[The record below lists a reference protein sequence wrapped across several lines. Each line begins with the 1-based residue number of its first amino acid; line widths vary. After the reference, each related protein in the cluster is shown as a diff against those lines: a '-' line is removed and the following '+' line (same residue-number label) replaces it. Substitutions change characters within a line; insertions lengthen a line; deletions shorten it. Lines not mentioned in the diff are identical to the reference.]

1 MKKNIISFLNLSI
14 LVLCTSCSVTEQ
26 AEEFSDLNFV
36 QWGEGNRIQYFNLES
51 LENNSELVVVGTFI
65 EDSTQDVKYKNMDFF
80 GKEVLFS
87 VQSFNEIEITKVF
100 KGDVNVGDTLTICQN
115 YAVVEDRFVTESALT
130 PMMKGDTWI
139 FFLEPSHIGEYYY
152 YVCDSEGRYPV
163 KDFTYTR
170 IALTENEDLGVYDAK
185 DFKEEIYNEILE
197 KYDLS

>member
-1 MKKNIISFLNLSI
+1 MKKFVAVFFI
-14 LVLCTSCSVTEQ
+14 LGILTLFTSCAAADET
-26 AEEFSDLNFV
+26 EEFSDLNFV

-65 EDSTQDVKYKNMDFF
+65 EDSTQDVKYKYMDFF

-87 VQSFNEIEITKVF
+87 VQSFNQIEITKVF
-100 KGDVNVGDTLTICQN
+100 KGDFNVGDTLTICQN

-139 FFLEPSHIGEYYY
+139 FFLEPSQIGEYYY
-152 YVCDSEGRYPV
+152 YVCDSDGRYPV
-163 KDFTYTR
+163 KDFTYKR

-185 DFKEEIYNEILE
+185 DFKEEIYNQILE
-197 KYDLS
+197 KYDF